1 MLSLRVL
8 RQEDVVKIAIL
19 GGTGDEGFGLG
30 YRWAATG
37 HEIIIGSRLADK
49 GERAAADL
57 IEKLP
62 DATVTG
68 TDNITAAARGEIV
81 VLSVPYKAQKATI
94 VAVLEELSG
103 KLLISVVAPITRPKV
118 SHVWQPE
125 AGSAAQ
131 EAQAIC
137 GDTTRVIAAF
147 QTIAAKHLVDSDKPI
162 DSDVLICGASKSDK
176 LLVASLAEQAGMR
189 GIDAGPLQNAVV
201 AEGLAAVL
209 IGINI
214 RHKVKD
220 AGFKIT
226 GLVPR
231 DTG

>member
-1 MLSLRVL
+1 M
-8 RQEDVVKIAIL
+8 KIAIL

-30 YRWAATG
+30 YRWASAG
-37 HEIIIGSRLADK
+37 HEIIIGSRLAEK
-49 GERAAADL
+49 GEWAAAAL
-57 IEKLP
+57 LEKLP
-62 DATVTG
+62 DATVSG
-68 TDNITAAARGEIV
+68 TDNKTAAARGEIV
-81 VLSVPYKAQKATI
+81 VLSVPYEAQKATL
-94 VAVLEELSG
+94 VAVLEEISG
-103 KLLISVVAPITRPKV
+103 KLLISVVAPLTRPKV

-125 AGSAAQ
+125 TGSAAQ

-137 GDTTRVIAAF
+137 GESTRVVAAF

-162 DSDVLICGASKSDK
+162 DSDVLICGPSKQDK

-220 AGFKIT
+220 AGFRIT
-226 GLVPR
+226 GLDPR
-231 DTG
+231 DAE

>member
-1 MLSLRVL
+1 M
-8 RQEDVVKIAIL
+8 KIAIL

-30 YRWAATG
+30 YRWASAG
-37 HEIIIGSRLADK
+37 HEIIIGSRLAEK
-49 GERAAADL
+49 GEWAAAAL
-57 IEKLP
+57 LEKLP
-62 DATVTG
+62 DATVSG
-68 TDNITAAARGEIV
+68 TDNKTAAARGEIV
-81 VLSVPYKAQKATI
+81 VLSVPYEAQKATL
-94 VAVLEELSG
+94 VAVLEEISG
-103 KLLISVVAPITRPKV
+103 KLLISVVVPLTRPKV

-125 AGSAAQ
+125 TGSAAQ

-137 GDTTRVIAAF
+137 GESTRVVAAF

-162 DSDVLICGASKSDK
+162 DSDVLICGPSKQDK

-220 AGFKIT
+220 AGFRIT
-226 GLVPR
+226 GLDPR
-231 DTG
+231 DAE